1 MQAIKTAVS
10 LEKSVF
16 DQAEALAQTL
26 KVSRSK
32 LYSIALQDFFKHQQN
47 RELLAQINTAYDD
60 EPDTTEKKFLSKL
73 CRQHRRMV
81 EGEW

>member
-10 LEKSVF
+10 LDKSIF
-16 DQAEALAQTL
+16 DQAETLAHTL

-32 LYSIALQDFFKHQQN
+32 LYSIALQDFFEHHKN
-47 RELLAQINTAYDD
+47 RELLAQINAVYDD
-60 EPDTTEKKFLSKL
+60 EPDTNEKRIQSKL
-73 CRQHRRMV
+73 RRQNRRMA

>member
-10 LEKSVF
+10 LDKSIF
-16 DQAEALAQTL
+16 DQAEALANTL

-32 LYSIALQDFFKHQQN
+32 LYSIALQDFFEHQKN
-47 RELLAQINTAYDD
+47 RELLAQINAVYDD
-60 EPDTTEKKFLSKL
+60 EPDTNEKRVQNKL
-73 CRQHRRMV
+73 RRQHRRMA